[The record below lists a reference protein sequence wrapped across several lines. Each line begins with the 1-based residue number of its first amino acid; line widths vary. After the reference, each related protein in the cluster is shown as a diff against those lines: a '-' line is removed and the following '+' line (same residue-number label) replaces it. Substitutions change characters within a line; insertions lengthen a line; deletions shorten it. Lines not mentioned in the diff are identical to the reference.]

1 MVMVAYSQEAQSHL
15 ERYLRQIKM
24 ALRGHPSIDADEVE
38 RDVLGHI
45 DAELS
50 GDPEPIAASRLL
62 QVLDRL
68 GTPNQWVPVDDHPS
82 WRRGV
87 DAFSSG
93 PGDWRLASLT
103 FGLFMA
109 GPTLFMGAMILW
121 PLPPVLMVL
130 SFLMARVTL
139 ALFHERGEQ
148 VGVRRWLIYPPLMVW
163 YGAFVVALLGG
174 PVLLIVIF
182 GSDDPTFRGWLFGWL
197 GEPMWVRIPPL
208 ILLLLGAWWAFLGL
222 VLRPIAGIVGTVF
235 WPFADWFERRHAMRV
250 ALTGLFLMVISGAVL
265 AMLMWIRSTQQGP
278 S

>member
-15 ERYLRQIKM
+15 ERYLRQVKT

-50 GDPEPIAASRLL
+50 GQPEPIAASRLL

-68 GTPNQWVPVDDHPS
+68 GTPNQWVPVDDPPG
-82 WRRGV
+82 WRHTF

-103 FGLFMA
+103 FGLFVA
-109 GPTLFMGAMILW
+109 GPSLFMGAMTLW

-139 ALFHERGEQ
+139 ALFDERGEQ
-148 VGVRRWLIYPPLMVW
+148 VGVRRWLIYPALMVW
-163 YGAFVVALLGG
+163 YGVFAVALFGG
-174 PVLLIVIF
+174 PALLIGVF
-182 GSDDPTFRGWLFGWL
+182 GSDDPAFRTWLVGWL
-197 GEPMWVRIPPL
+197 GEPAWLRIPSL
-208 ILLLLGAWWAFLGL
+208 ILLLLGTWWTLLG
-222 VLRPIAGIVGTVF
+222 IALGRITGIVHAVF
-235 WPFADWFERRHAMRV
+235 WPFADWFEARHARRV
-250 ALTGLFLMVISGAVL
+250 ALTGMFLVAISGTILVL
-265 AMLMWIRSTQQGP
+265 LIWIGATQQGP

>member
-1 MVMVAYSQEAQSHL
+1 MVMVALSQEAQSHL
-15 ERYLRQIKM
+15 ERYLRQIKT
-24 ALRGHPSIDADEVE
+24 ALRGHSSIDADEVE

-50 GDPEPIAASRLL
+50 GQPEPIAASRLL

-68 GTPNQWVPVDDHPS
+68 GTPHQWVPIDDHPA
-82 WRRGV
+82 WHRTF

-93 PGDWRLASLT
+93 PGDWRLACLT
-103 FGLFMA
+103 FGLTVA
-109 GPTLFMGAMILW
+109 GPALFMGAMILW

-139 ALFHERGEQ
+139 ALFDERGEP
-148 VGVRRWLIYPPLMVW
+148 VGVRRWLIYPALMVW
-163 YGAFVVALLGG
+163 YGVFVVVLFGG

-182 GSDDPTFRGWLFGWL
+182 GSDDATFLSWLFRWL
-197 GEPMWVRIPPL
+197 GEPAWVRIPPL
-208 ILLLLGAWWAFLGL
+208 ILLLLGMWWAFLGL
-222 VLRPIAGIVGTVF
+222 VLSRITGIVHAVF

-250 ALTGLFLMVISGAVL
+250 ALMGLSLVVICGAIL
-265 AMLMWIRSTQQGP
+265 GALMWIRPTP